1 MPPPCRAATINSRQ
15 ARQSHHADASVAAA
29 VAAIFTVATAAA
41 NAAAAVNAVTTK
53 FFFAKFRQ
61 DRCLAGLTYG
71 GALAMSAIS
80 RAQRLLLLL
89 LDLESNL
96 LSSSLAQWKKIWL

>member
-71 GALAMSAIS
+71 GAPGGG
-80 RAQRLLLLL
+80 
-89 LDLESNL
+89 
-96 LSSSLAQWKKIWL
+96 SSSSIHYKYTALLFMNVKWSLAPLSGV